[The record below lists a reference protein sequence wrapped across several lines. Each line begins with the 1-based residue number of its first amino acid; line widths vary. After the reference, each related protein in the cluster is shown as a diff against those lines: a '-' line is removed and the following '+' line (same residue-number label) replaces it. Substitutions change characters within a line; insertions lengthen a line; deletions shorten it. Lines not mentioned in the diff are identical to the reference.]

1 MAGKGFNAKA
11 FLVNHT
17 EKVIFGIVTLMSLA
31 FMGTA
36 QWSSYKGTPGE
47 ITEKVS
53 KGKDALNNH
62 TWPEEERKKFEL
74 TQERRPI
81 QQVHDELLVSIAPEK
96 FEFVTKFVSSPW
108 QGKEPL
114 TDPKLLK
121 LEDALASAG
130 KVLIERQSTM
140 NSLDIN
146 GGVPTDPNLPDGVSP
161 GPNNPA
167 KPGGTS
173 ADDENDEFAFGGNS
187 PPPGG
192 VPGGGAGGLRF
203 GRSSDD
209 DDPGP
214 GGMPPGAVAG
224 RPPRS
229 PGQKGGVPT
238 QKGAGKRSKKGDE
251 DYLPQGMP
259 VAGLGGLG
267 GFGRG
272 GQDEGEGL
280 GYNAGAVREAQAYK
294 FAIVRAV
301 FPIKEQIVR
310 YMQATNSMS
319 MEAAAQLFEVIDFNL
334 ERQELVGRT
343 DQWSDW
349 EAVDTQAAID
359 VLEQSGQP
367 EADVVRSAVT
377 DSAITMPLPPRIYGR
392 WGKIASHPRI
402 LDFELSPEE
411 IQQEVKLN
419 AELMKMREE
428 MEKNQ
433 IKDQPQKVQKRG
445 FSAVAGDARSLQA
458 QVLGGGMTDDG
469 EMGFGRGGGF
479 GRGINVDEG
488 KGRRGNRPGRPNNAP
503 GANNGMEAQANYAAL
518 MKRLSESKDED
529 EQKKAL
535 AEYIKKSVTAEG
547 ELLLFRYLDFNVDPG
562 KTYRYRV
569 RLVLNN
575 PNFGH
580 LTSEANG
587 EASVVAGETRNTDW
601 SNVTRPVTIE
611 RDVAYFVKDVDLRRN
626 KTLVSVYEWD
636 TKLGTTIHGDIDLYP
651 GQHITGKAKTNVI
664 DPAKSLAEVK
674 DYTFKSPD
682 VFVDTHTDV
691 ALDRNLHKDLRL
703 PGGSNGEALLPEEAL
718 VVQAAT
724 GELAVIDPVREAA
737 EKARLEKQQK
747 AQDEFFAWMT
757 QPVGGA
763 AVAPGM
769 DDDGEG
775 GFGRLGGAGSRVRNP
790 LSAAGGGRG
799 SKSKKSKV
807 D

>member
-17 EKVIFGIVTLMSLA
+17 EKLIFGIVSLMSLA
-31 FMGTA
+31 FIGTA

-47 ITEKVS
+47 ITEKVA
-53 KGKDALNNH
+53 KGKEALNNH
-62 TWPEEERKKFEL
+62 TWPEEERKKYEL
-74 TQERRPI
+74 TQEKRPI
-81 QQVHDELLVSIAPEK
+81 QQVHEELLVSITPEK
-96 FEFVTKFVSSPW
+96 YEFVTKFVTSPW

-114 TDPKLLK
+114 TEPVLLK
-121 LEDALASAG
+121 LVEPLASAG
-130 KVLIERQSTM
+130 KVLIERQSLT
-140 NSLDIN
+140 NPLDIN
-146 GGVPTDPNLPDGVSP
+146 GGVPTDPNSPNGVAP

-167 KPGGTS
+167 QPGGTS

-187 PPPGG
+187 PQPGG
-192 VPGGGAGGLRF
+192 VPAGGAGNFRF
-203 GRSSDD
+203 GRGGDDD

-214 GGMPPGAVAG
+214 GGMPPGAVVV
-224 RPPRS
+224 RPPRT
-229 PGQKGGVPT
+229 PAQKGGAPAK
-238 QKGAGKRSKKGDE
+238 KGAAKRSKKGD
-251 DYLPQGMP
+251 DDLMPPGGMP
-259 VAGLGGLG
+259 ASGMGGLA

-272 GQDEGEGL
+272 GRDDGEGL
-280 GYNAGAVREAQAYK
+280 GYNVGAVREAQAYK

-319 MEAAAQLFEVIDFNL
+319 IEAAAQLFEVIDFNL
-334 ERQELVGRT
+334 ERQELIGRT
-343 DQWSDW
+343 DQWTDW
-349 EAVDTQAAID
+349 EPVDTQAAID

-367 EADVVRSAVT
+367 EADVVRAAVT

-392 WGKIASHPRI
+392 WGKMASHPRI
-402 LDFELSPEE
+402 LSFELSPEE

-433 IKDQPQKVQKRG
+433 IKSQPQKVQKRG
-445 FSAVAGDARSLQA
+445 FSSVAGDARALQS
-458 QVLGGGMTDDG
+458 QVLGGGAMDDG
-469 EMGFGRGGGF
+469 EMGFGRGT
-479 GRGINVDEG
+479 NVDDG
-488 KGRRGNRPGRPNNAP
+488 KRRRGNRPGQPTNAP
-503 GANNGMEAQANYAAL
+503 GANNGMDAQANYAAL
-518 MKRLSESKDED
+518 MDRLSKSTDE
-529 EQKKAL
+529 EEKKKAL

-587 EASVVAGETRNTDW
+587 EASVVAGETRETDW
-601 SNVTRPVTIE
+601 SDVTKPVTIE

-626 KTLVSVYEWD
+626 KTIVSVYEWD
-636 TKLGTTIHGDIDLYP
+636 TKLGTTVHGDIDLYP

-664 DPAKSLAEVK
+664 DPAKSMAEVK

-724 GELAVIDPVREAA
+724 GELAVIDPVREAG
-737 EKARLEKQQK
+737 EQARLEKQQK

-763 AVAPGM
+763 VAAPGM

-775 GFGRLGGAGSRVRNP
+775 GFGRLGGAGNRLRNP
-790 LSAAGGGRG
+790 LSAPGAGRG
-799 SKSKKSKV
+799 ARSKRSK
-807 D
+807 DD